1 MEIPESRKSNS
12 SSPSNSWVNTPNP
25 KHVSSP
31 AHGSPVVSSV
41 YPANTSTAQQMKI
54 SESRKANSSSPFND
68 WVNNPNPKHVSF
80 PAHGSSVVT
89 SLIFSRGRIISAS
102 DDHSIRVY
110 SPATGKLVRS
120 LEGHEGGVWA
130 LAACKDTLVSGSTDR
145 TLRIWDLS
153 TGKCTHVFGGH
164 TSTVRCLT
172 IVKPELINVERDG
185 VVTEEKWP
193 KRPLIVTGSRDHS
206 LRVWALPR
214 RGDVESRCFGP
225 DKTEVDLASVSEHR
239 DYPSRTFN

>member
-1 MEIPESRKSNS
+1 MMIPESRNS
-12 SSPSNSWVNTPNP
+12 SSVCPANTGEAQMMIPESRNS
-25 KHVSSP
+25 
-31 AHGSPVVSSV
+31 SSV
-41 YPANTSTAQQMKI
+41 YPANTGEAQMMI
-54 SESRKANSSSPFND
+54 PESRKPNSSSPFIG

-89 SLIFSRGRIISAS
+89 CLIFSRGRIISAT

-130 LAACKDTLVSGSTDR
+130 LAARKDTLVSGSTDR
-145 TLRIWDLS
+145 TVRIWNLS

-164 TSTVRCLT
+164 TSTVRCLS
-172 IVKPELINVERDG
+172 IVKPELVNVERDG
-185 VVTEEKWP
+185 VVTKEKWP

-214 RGDVESRCFGP
+214 PGDVESSYFGP
-225 DKTEVDLASVSEHR
+225 DKTGVDLAVADVSEHR